1 MGHKFNPV
9 TPLRNITEVIQAT
22 RYRGSHFFD
31 PDTMRYFQSR
41 LSDPVYVTKFGTF
54 IITSERDRPFYYEG
68 RTHAAYGGM
77 RRYTVRFVACRKIR
91 HQSWGEH
98 IYTARR
104 GEFADVFPD
113 QFGQFATLNAARKA
127 AREEQARLSAL
138 RIGDNPVLFDT
149 RQAPLPDDTERTDYK
164 SGIPFGPYLPGK
176 APADVTEREF
186 WAMLD
191 TEGIK

>member
-1 MGHKFNPV
+1 MSRKFNPV
-9 TPLRNITEVIQAT
+9 TPLRNLTEVVQAVQF
-22 RYRGSHFFD
+22 RGSHFFD

-68 RTHAAYGGM
+68 RKHAAYAGR

-91 HQSWGEH
+91 HISWSDH
-98 IYTARR
+98 VYTADR

-113 QFGQFATLNAARKA
+113 QFGQFATLNGARKA
-127 AREEQARLSAL
+127 ARAEQARLSAL
-138 RIGDNPVLFDT
+138 LIRDNPILFDT

-164 SGIPFGPYLPGK
+164 SGIPFGPWPQ
-176 APADVTEREF
+176 AAMPADATEREF
-186 WAMLD
+186 WNMLD
-191 TEGIK
+191 TEGIR

>member
-1 MGHKFNPV
+1 MGRKFNPV

-54 IITSERDRPFYYEG
+54 IITSEKDRPFYYEG

-127 AREEQARLSAL
+127 ASAEQARLSAL

-164 SGIPFGPYLPGK
+164 SDIPFGPYLPGK
-176 APADVTEREF
+176 APSGVTEREF